1 VIGQEITA
9 PGLWSWLGDH
19 SDEVLSR
26 TGQHVELT
34 LIAVVVGLAISLPL
48 GILAYRHE
56 RLYPPI
62 TWFTG
67 LLYTIPSVALFV
79 LLIPFTGLSILTVE
93 IGLVSY
99 TLLILI
105 RNIVVGLRGVPEDVR
120 EAAVG
125 MGYTRRQLLWRVEIP
140 TALPAIMA
148 GVRITTV
155 STVGLVTVGFV
166 IGKGGLGQLIFEG
179 LTHNFYVPEILVG
192 AVLSISLAL
201 VADALLL
208 LLLRALTPWARRHGA
223 DAPLPGGVP
232 SGVGGI

>member
-1 VIGQEITA
+1 VIGQEITP

-26 TGQHVELT
+26 TVQHVELT

-48 GILAYRHE
+48 GILSYRHT
-56 RLYPPI
+56 RWYPPI
-62 TWFTG
+62 TWGTG

-105 RNIVVGLRGVPEDVR
+105 RNIVVGLRGVPGDVR

-125 MGYTRRQLLWRVEIP
+125 MGYTRRQLLWRVEVP

-148 GVRITTV
+148 GVRVTTV

-192 AVLSISLAL
+192 AVLSIALAL

-208 LLLRALTPWARRHGA
+208 LLLRALTPWARRHEA
-223 DAPLPGGVP
+223 DAPFPGRVPDTMVGV
-232 SGVGGI
+232 